1 MAHLSQWRVDIKEEP
16 SLNVP
21 AGVLTKVGLIPPK
34 VCGKC
39 VENISANH
47 KPYNHYWYIII
58 VEYSIVSIE

>member
-34 VCGKC
+34 VESVWK
-39 VENISANH
+39 IYHQTINH
-47 KPYNHYWYIII
+47 TEPLLVYNHCGIF
-58 VEYSIVSIE
+58 YSLN

>member
-34 VCGKC
+34 VCGKY
-39 VENISANH
+39 IHH
-47 KPYNHYWYIII
+47 KPHTLYGTITGEPPYTA
-58 VEYSIVSIE
+58 